1 MRLVTF
7 SQKHQFSQTTHSKHF
22 TKQPLGQPEAPDT
35 KTPQKRAWWAG
46 FRPHQVRKQAKS
58 APGRQVYVQSR
69 RKITGLS
76 SKTALY
82 EDELTKNASSSKKT
96 APNVDVGHRK
106 IFLGRWLKEKLG
118 KFPCFPLLC
127 AQETRI
133 TIRMEH

>member
-1 MRLVTF
+1 LP
-7 SQKHQFSQTTHSKHF
+7 S
-22 TKQPLGQPEAPDT
+22 LPEAPGT

-46 FRPHQVRKQAKS
+46 FWPHQARKQAKS
-58 APGRQVYVQSR
+58 APGGQVFGQSR

-76 SKTALY
+76 SKTALFEDGWPKIQGSSSKTALF
-82 EDELTKNASSSKKT
+82 EDEWPKNASSSKKK